1 MWDGVNVNSSVCSLK
16 MPEILVWTRC
26 EGKGAVL
33 CEGDTEAQPASA
45 GTYILRCSHERTRW
59 QRLRALSQSVEF
71 GLATAPLYL
80 LD

>member
-1 MWDGVNVNSSVCSLK
+1 MWAGVNVNSSVCSLK

-45 GTYILRCSHERTRW
+45 GTYILRCSHERR
-59 QRLRALSQSVEF
+59 
-71 GLATAPLYL
+71 
-80 LD
+80 